1 MPVHLKICSLA
12 RILKEHQNVAPTNL
26 LYVYVLLGKTLLV
39 EKPIPAS
46 YIQVE
51 KAVAAIA
58 ENLQNEM
65 PVLEEPQFR

>member
-1 MPVHLKICSLA
+1 MFLTFFKIVQL
-12 RILKEHQNVAPTNL
+12 IQNRATHS
-26 LYVYVLLGKTLLV
+26 YVLLGKTLLV

>member
-1 MPVHLKICSLA
+1 MAQRTH
-12 RILKEHQNVAPTNL
+12 
-26 LYVYVLLGKTLLV
+26 VLLGKTLLV